1 MGFLADLGAGI
12 SGALGIGT
20 SVANTVAQ
28 YKQMNYQKEMQQESW
43 RREDNAVQRR
53 VDDLGAAGLSPV
65 LAAGSS
71 AAASAPISIGAPDH
85 GDIQGNIRGAQE
97 MVAMQ
102 KSIAKTEADTL
113 RTNAERAKVALES
126 DKVDLQNKRIA
137 LDNEIVQRDF
147 DIVKGDLVGK
157 LYKRNSGFVS
167 EFLEAVNTI
176 ADKFGYDGKVSI
188 PGVVDAVKKVTGGS
202 VVDSAK
208 GAVESVKN
216 KISDKFSDLLTEFG
230 GDSETSKKF
239 ADYMAPYLAAR
250 PNMDEKEFNTHVQN
264 FFDFL
269 DKFKKDKVP
278 GGGTGG
284 AW

>member
-1 MGFLADLGAGI
+1 MAFLPALGAVIGM
-12 SGALGIGT
+12 GT
-20 SVANTVAQ
+20 SIANTVGQ

-53 VDDLGAAGLSPV
+53 VADLDAAGLSPT

-71 AAASAPISIGAPDH
+71 ASASSPISIGAPDH
-85 GDIQGNIRGAQE
+85 GDIQGNIKGAAE

-126 DKVDLQNKRIA
+126 DKLDLQNKRSS
-137 LDNEIVQRDF
+137 LDYDIVKRDF
-147 DIVKGDLVGK
+147 DIVKGEQAGK
-157 LYKRNSGFVS
+157 LYKRNTGLAS
-167 EFLEAVNTI
+167 EFLEVVNVL
-176 ADKFGYDGKVSI
+176 ADKFGYKGKVSI
-188 PGVVDAVKKVTGGS
+188 PGVVETVQKVTGGS

-208 GAVESVKN
+208 GAVEGLKN
-216 KISDKFSDLLTEFG
+216 KISDKFSDVLTSLG

-239 ADYMAPYLAAR
+239 AEYMAPYLAAR

>member
-1 MGFLADLGAGI
+1 MGFLAGLGAV
-12 SGALGIGT
+12 AGIGT
-20 SVANTVAQ
+20 SIANTVGQ
-28 YKQMNYQKEMQQESW
+28 YKQMNYMKDMQQEAW

-53 VDDLGAAGLSPV
+53 VEDLSAAGLSPV

-71 AAASAPISIGAPDH
+71 ASASSPISIGAPDH
-85 GDIQGNIRGAQE
+85 GDIQGNVKGAAE

-113 RTNAERAKVALES
+113 KTNAERAKVALES
-126 DKVDLQNKRIA
+126 DKVDLQNKQIA
-137 LDNEIVQRDF
+137 LDTDIVRRDF
-147 DIVKGDLVGK
+147 DIVKGDQAGK
-157 LYKRNSGFVS
+157 LYKRNTGIAS
-167 EFLEAVNTI
+167 EFLEVLNVI
-176 ADKFGYDGKVSI
+176 ADKFGYKGKVSL
-188 PGVVDAVKKVTGGS
+188 PGVAETVKKVTGGS
-202 VVDSAK
+202 VVESAK

-216 KISDKFSDLLTEFG
+216 KISDKFSDLLIDLG

>member
-1 MGFLADLGAGI
+1 MGFLAGLGA
-12 SGALGIGT
+12 LTGIGT
-20 SVANTVAQ
+20 SIANTVGQ
-28 YKQMNYQKEMQQESW
+28 YKQINYQKEMQQEAW

-53 VDDLGAAGLSPV
+53 VADLGAAGLSPV

-71 AAASAPISIGAPDH
+71 ASASAPITIGAPDH
-85 GDIQGNIRGAQE
+85 GDIQGNIKDARE

-102 KSIAKTEADTL
+102 KSIAKTEADTQK
-113 RTNAERAKVALES
+113 TNAEILETQLAS
-126 DKVDLQNKRIA
+126 DKLDLQNK
-137 LDNEIVQRDF
+137 LLGLEF
-147 DIVKGDLVGK
+147 DIMNRDYGIIKGDQAGK
-157 LYKRNSGFVS
+157 LYKRNTGIAS
-167 EFLEAVNTI
+167 EFLEVLNVI
-176 ADKFGYDGKVSI
+176 ADKFGYKGKVSL
-188 PGVVDAVKKVTGGS
+188 PGVAETVKKVTGGS
-202 VVDSAK
+202 VVESAK

-216 KISDKFSDLLTEFG
+216 KISDKFSDLLIDLG